1 MDPLTSSP
9 RASTLQLDEVA
20 RLSGAARR
28 SSRWYRTYLL
38 VFAAASFVLAVTTGL
53 LAGTPGVAVVTGVW
67 AAFVASSSVWVVRRP
82 TAIRGMKQLH
92 LGVMLGWTAAW
103 AVTVVVGSTVFPGQL
118 GWWVL
123 GGVLT
128 ATAPVAGAVLAH
140 RRTA

>member
-1 MDPLTSSP
+1 MDPTTSTP
-9 RASTLQLDEVA
+9 TAPTVQLDQVA

-28 SSRWYRTYLL
+28 SSRWYRTYLV
-38 VFAAASFVLAVTTGL
+38 VFAAASFALAVATGL
-53 LAGTPGVAVVTGVW
+53 LAGTPGVAVVTGLW
-67 AAFVASSSVWVVRRP
+67 AAFVAVSSVWVVRRP

-123 GGVLT
+123 GGLLT
-128 ATAPVAGAVLAH
+128 ASAPMTGAVLAH

>member
-1 MDPLTSSP
+1 MDPMTSSP
-9 RASTLQLDEVA
+9 SAPTVQLDEVA

-38 VFAAASFVLAVTTGL
+38 VFAAASFVLAVATGL
-53 LAGTPGVAVVTGVW
+53 LAGTPGVAVVTGLW
-67 AAFVASSSVWVVRRP
+67 AAFVAVSSVWVVRRP

-103 AVTVVVGSTVFPGQL
+103 VVTVVVGSTVFPGQL

-128 ATAPVAGAVLAH
+128 AAAPVAGAVLAH